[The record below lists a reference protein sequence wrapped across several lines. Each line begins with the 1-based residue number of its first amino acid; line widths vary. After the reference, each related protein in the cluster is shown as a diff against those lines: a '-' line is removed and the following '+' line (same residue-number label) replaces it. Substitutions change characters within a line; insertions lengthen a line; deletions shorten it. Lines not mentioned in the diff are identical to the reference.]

1 VMEWPRGGRGGI
13 AALVATLRPS
23 RRRCS
28 PRGDV
33 AALAATLQ
41 PSWRRCSPSGEIV
54 TGENRD
60 IAALPRCSIVGAAL
74 PRYRQHASGGAR
86 PRTSIVGCG
95 LAASRQS
102 LALQRRGSRWP
113 CSVAAVVGL
122 AASRQSLALQRRGSR
137 WRCGIVAMRPRGIV
151 GDAAAPAVGCRRAA
165 SWSCRGGL
173 GGWSPRSTTS
183 KCWAICSWRR

>member
-1 VMEWPRGGRGGI
+1 VRSGEVESAAGEVESSDGVAPRR
-13 AALVATLRPS
+13 AWWH
-23 RRRCS
+23 CS

-41 PSWRRCSPSGEIV
+41 PSWRRCSPRGDV
-54 TGENRD
+54 
-60 IAALPRCSIVGAAL
+60 AALVATLQPFRRNRGGRESRHCGIATLLHRRSGIATL
-74 PRYRQHASGGAR
+74 PPARERRRQTPH
-86 PRTSIVGCG
+86 
-95 LAASRQS
+95 LD
-102 LALQRRGSRWP
+102 RGMRP
-113 CSVAAVVGL
+113 CSVAAVVGV